1 MNIRKGTLMGKVIF
15 LNIDGTI
22 RDFDG
27 TIPVSGVEAIKK
39 ARQNG
44 HEVVLNTG
52 RAYFRIGKE
61 ILDIEFDGVVAGSGG
76 YVEYK
81 GERIGYRYFTQL
93 AYIEFMRDLMEY
105 GCVVEMESNK
115 RSYIL
120 ESDWEAYRRISR
132 EFWRYLH
139 IREDEITMP
148 VRVKTLLDV
157 PEVQKLVIFSDKL
170 SRHDIVSK
178 WGYSFHVAGLGI
190 PCNGKWVGEVT
201 PNYITKA
208 EGAYQILKA
217 REIKKKDMIAIG
229 CSEKDVSLL
238 AFAGFGIAMGN
249 GTKEAKIAARHV
261 TASIKEDGLQK
272 AFHFVGLL

>member
-1 MNIRKGTLMGKVIF
+1 MGKVIF

-22 RDFDG
+22 RDIDG
-27 TIPVSGVEAIKK
+27 TIPASGVEAIRK

-52 RAYFRIGKE
+52 RAYFRIGRE
-61 ILDIEFDGVVAGSGG
+61 IMDIGFDGVIAGSGG

-115 RSYIL
+115 KSYIL
-120 ESDWEAYRRISR
+120 ENDWEAYQKIGR
-132 EFWRYLH
+132 EFWSYLH
-139 IREDEITMP
+139 IQDDEVMMP
-148 VRVKTLLDV
+148 VKVKTLLDV
-157 PEVQKLVIFSDKL
+157 PEVQKLIIFSDRL

-208 EGAYQILKA
+208 EGAYQLLKSA
-217 REIKKKDMIAIG
+217 ERKKKDTIAIG
-229 CSEKDVSLL
+229 CSEKDISLL

-249 GTKEAKIAARHV
+249 AAKEAKIAARHV
-261 TASIKEDGLQK
+261 TAPVKEDGLRK
-272 AFHFVGLL
+272 AFGFMGLL

>member
-1 MNIRKGTLMGKVIF
+1 M
-15 LNIDGTI
+15 
-22 RDFDG
+22 
-27 TIPVSGVEAIKK
+27 
-39 ARQNG
+39 
-44 HEVVLNTG
+44 
-52 RAYFRIGKE
+52 
-61 ILDIEFDGVVAGSGG
+61 
-76 YVEYK
+76 
-81 GERIGYRYFTQL
+81 
-93 AYIEFMRDLMEY
+93 
-105 GCVVEMESNK
+105 
-115 RSYIL
+115 
-120 ESDWEAYRRISR
+120 
-132 EFWRYLH
+132 
-139 IREDEITMP
+139 
-148 VRVKTLLDV
+148 

-190 PCNGKWVGEVT
+190 PCHGKWVGEVT

-217 REIKKKDMIAIG
+217 GEIKKKDMIAIG